1 MRVLFEIW
9 ESLFTAIRAINA
21 NKLRSIL
28 TTLGIVI
35 GITSVTAMATVING
49 IEAEFEKDMA
59 ELGTDV
65 LYIEKWPWASG
76 PGFKWWNYINR
87 PEITADLVEVI
98 EKRSKYAV
106 AAVPVANTSRTVRF
120 NENTLS
126 GVQIQGASASYPD
139 VFSVSLQAGRY
150 YNDVEDRTG
159 RMVCVIGAG
168 IASAL
173 FPVEEPI
180 GKYIRVSGLRMQVIG
195 VLEQKGS
202 NAEGQDSDDMQ
213 VHIPF
218 IAFKN
223 SFGVAKR
230 SISVRVKVASSDYI
244 EDARDELTG
253 ILRAAR
259 KLDAREENDFEINE
273 QKSLREQLAPIKTTI
288 YLIGIFLTALSL
300 LVGGIGVMNIMF
312 VSVKERTREIGIR
325 KAVGAKR
332 RTILLQFMIEAVAIC
347 LLGGLIG
354 VILAFGLI
362 GLINLILPAVLPVST
377 VIIAFVICVIVGVIF
392 GLAPAWSAA
401 KEEPIAA
408 LRYE

>member
-1 MRVLFEIW
+1 MRFFFEIW
-9 ESLFTAIRAINA
+9 ESLFTAFRAINA

-49 IEAEFEKDMA
+49 IEREFEEDMA

-87 PEITADLVEVI
+87 PEITEDLVEVI
-98 EKRSKYAV
+98 DKRSKYAV
-106 AAVPVANTSRTVRF
+106 ATVPVANTSRTVRF

-126 GVQIQGASASYPD
+126 GVRIQGASATYPD
-139 VFSVSLQAGRY
+139 VFNVSLESGRY
-150 YNDVEDRTG
+150 YNDIEDRTG
-159 RMVCVIGAG
+159 RMVCIIGSG
-168 IASAL
+168 IASVL
-173 FPVEEPI
+173 FPVEEPV
-180 GKYIRVSGLRMQVIG
+180 GKYIRVSGFRMQVIG

-213 VHIPF
+213 VQIPF
-218 IAFKN
+218 TAFKN
-223 SFGVAKR
+223 SFGVARR
-230 SISVRVKVASSDYI
+230 SISVRVKVGSSDYI

-259 KLDAREENDFEINE
+259 KLDPTEENDFEINE
-273 QKSLREQLAPIKTTI
+273 QKSLREQLAPVKTTI

-312 VSVKERTREIGIR
+312 VSVKERTKEIGIR

-332 RTILLQFMIEAVAIC
+332 RTILLQFMIEAIAIC
-347 LLGGLIG
+347 MIGGLLGTI
-354 VILAFGLI
+354 IASGLI

-377 VIIAFVICVIVGVIF
+377 VAVAFLICVLVGVIF

-401 KEEPIAA
+401 KEEPIEA

>member
-1 MRVLFEIW
+1 MRFLFEIW

-49 IEAEFEKDMA
+49 IEEEFEKDMA

-126 GVQIQGASASYPD
+126 GVRVQGASANYPE
-139 VFSVSLQAGRY
+139 VFTVSLQAGRY

-213 VHIPF
+213 VQIPF
-218 IAFKN
+218 TAFKN

-230 SISVRVKVASSDYI
+230 SISVRVKVGSSDYV
-244 EDARDELTG
+244 EAARDELTG

-259 KLDAREENDFEINE
+259 KLDARDENDFEINE
-273 QKSLREQLAPIKTTI
+273 QKSLREQLAPVKTTI

-354 VILAFGLI
+354 VVLAFGLI

-377 VIIAFVICVIVGVIF
+377 VIIAFVICVLVGVIF

>member
-1 MRVLFEIW
+1 MRFLLEIW
-9 ESLFTAIRAINA
+9 ESLFTALRAVNA

-49 IEAEFEKDMA
+49 IEEEFEKDMA

-98 EKRSKYAV
+98 NKRSKYAV
-106 AAVPVANTSRTVRF
+106 AAVPVASTSRTVRF

-126 GVQIQGASASYPD
+126 GVRIQGASAAYPD
-139 VFSVSLQAGRY
+139 VFTVSLGSGRY

-168 IASAL
+168 IASEL
-173 FPVEEPI
+173 FPIEEPI
-180 GKYIRVSGLRMQVIG
+180 GKYIRVSGFRMQVIG

-213 VHIPF
+213 VQIPF
-218 IAFKN
+218 TAFKN

-230 SISVRVKVASSDYI
+230 SISVRVKVGSSDYI

-259 KLDAREENDFEINE
+259 KLDARDENDFEINE
-273 QKSLREQLAPIKTTI
+273 QKSLREQLAPVKTTI

-312 VSVKERTREIGIR
+312 VSVKERTKEIGIR

-332 RTILLQFMIEAVAIC
+332 RTILLQFMIEAITIC
-347 LLGGLIG
+347 LIGGVIG
-354 VILAFGLI
+354 VLLAFGLI

-377 VIIAFVICVIVGVIF
+377 VAIAFIICVIVGVIF